1 MKRVELGVSMVIFI
15 LISLFSLALAEEF
28 MQFGSIGCLF
38 LLIPIQ
44 SFAAL
49 FFVLLIISCRKESG
63 H

>member
-1 MKRVELGVSMVIFI
+1 MKKVELGVSIVIFV

-28 MQFGSIGCLF
+28 LQFGSTGCLF

-44 SFAAL
+44 SFATL
-49 FFVLLIISCRKESG
+49 FFVLLIISCHKEGG